1 MSSPQTIPHKGS
13 PSSAFSHSSQFVSND
28 EFAAWRARHFGRS
41 SHRGLGLS
49 TMLGVEIGQT
59 RQREAVCARSF
70 LWLAQH
76 CASLI
81 GLIPL
86 RDQARARRVAYV
98 HRSFPIQQHELQV
111 REKNP

>member
-1 MSSPQTIPHKGS
+1 MSSPQNVPHKGS
-13 PSSAFSHSSQFVSND
+13 QSNASRHPSQFVSND
-28 EFAAWRARHFGRS
+28 EFAEWRTRHFGRS

-49 TMLGVEIGQT
+49 TMLGVETGRI
-59 RQREAVCARSF
+59 RRREAVCARSF